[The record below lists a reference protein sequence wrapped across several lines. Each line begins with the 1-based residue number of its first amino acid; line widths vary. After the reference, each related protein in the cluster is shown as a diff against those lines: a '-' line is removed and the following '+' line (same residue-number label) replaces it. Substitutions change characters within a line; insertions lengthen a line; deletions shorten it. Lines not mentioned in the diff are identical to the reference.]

1 MSTNQIDFIKQKI
14 NFTRVQRTTVNR
26 KIDPFYS
33 KPKRKLTC
41 LYMWV
46 ILGFW
51 AIIIEKSVCRENY
64 GSYTDYIARQTIHFK
79 RQHVLEVTTTKTTV
93 SFRGRKTIYFALQES
108 HTWIEFLLFCYLPLR
123 NILDV
128 PV

>member
-1 MSTNQIDFIKQKI
+1 
-14 NFTRVQRTTVNR
+14 
-26 KIDPFYS
+26 
-33 KPKRKLTC
+33 
-41 LYMWV
+41 MWV

-64 GSYTDYIARQTIHFK
+64 DSYTDYIARQTIHFK

-108 HTWIEFLLFCYLPLR
+108 HTWIEFLLFLLLAIKEYIGRTCMKTKAFTHSLTSHNFCINECMLYET
-123 NILDV
+123 NY
-128 PV
+128 